1 MKRFARLSLDHRVII
16 DRSSLALI
24 SRLTRLSL
32 PSLTV
37 QHRSLSSLPSTQKAA
52 VIRHQTGPVEFVT
65 DYPVPKV
72 GRDEVL
78 AKVLY
83 TGVCQSD
90 LHTKNGTAA
99 GADGKNITNIKL
111 PHIGGHEGIGRIIAI
126 GSDVKNSSNSD
137 SEEIRIGRYVGIRFI
152 SRICRRCKYCL
163 AGQEQH
169 CIGGMTN
176 HLHHEDGAFQEYIS
190 LDGDNLT
197 LLPDDIDPKEM
208 GPILCAGITA
218 YKCVQKCGIKPGE
231 WLVVIGA
238 AGGMGHLAVQYARVV
253 GARVIAIDGGDHKRD
268 FCLSLGAE
276 RYIDFRSVPSIVEQ
290 VQRITNGGGAH
301 AVVCAAGSPRAYA
314 NAADM
319 LRIGGTLA
327 CGGIPP
333 GTPHLETS
341 IGTIVIKGLRIVGS
355 LVGSLRDTMEVVELT
370 RLGKVKP
377 AIEVRPWKDLP
388 KVYEELEN
396 DQILGRVVLKIAED
410 E

>member
-1 MKRFARLSLDHRVII
+1 MNTVTKLTTRNVTASKRAGYGSRLLF
-16 DRSSLALI
+16 SSI
-24 SRLTRLSL
+24 SRPSIAFRTQLCPLRFNSTL
-32 PSLTV
+32 P
-37 QHRSLSSLPSTQKAA
+37 PTQRAA
-52 VIRHQTGPVEFVT
+52 IIRKQTGPIEFT
-65 DYPVPKV
+65 EDYPVPKL
-72 GRDEVL
+72 GYNEVL

-99 GADGKNITNIKL
+99 GGDGKNITAIKL
-111 PHIGGHEGIGRIIAI
+111 PHIGGHEGVGRILAV
-126 GSDVKNSSNSD
+126 GEGVKGDV
-137 SEEIRIGRYVGIRFI
+137 RIGGLVGIRFI
-152 SRICRRCKYCL
+152 SRICRRCEYCL

-176 HLHHEDGAFQEYIS
+176 HLHHEDGAFQEYIA

-197 LLPDDIDPKEM
+197 LLPDDVDPVEI

-218 YKCVQKCGIKPGE
+218 YKCVQNCNIKPGE

-238 AGGMGHLAVQYARVV
+238 GGGMGHLAVQYARVV
-253 GARVIAIDGGDHKRD
+253 GARVIAIDGGDHKRH

-276 RYIDFRSVPSIVEQ
+276 QYIDFKTVPSIVDE
-290 VQRITNGGGAH
+290 VQRITKGGAH

-314 NAADM
+314 RAADM

-341 IGTIVIKGLRIVGS
+341 IGTIVIKGLKIVGS
-355 LVGSLRDTMEVVELT
+355 LVGSLKDTMQVVELT
-370 RLGKVKP
+370 RLGRVKP

-388 KVYEELEN
+388 KVYDELER
-396 DQILGRVVLKIAED
+396 DAILGRVVLKIAED